1 MSEQSKRML
10 RGSARAATGLVVIG
24 VSVGVAVVL
33 GTGVLAVPGVERGI
47 VSVEVDTSQNATS
60 SLVCAGAFGELGADP
75 KRPTVAVP
83 GGSTQVVVTGE
94 GTTERELERE
104 QPVGSAPLVVDS
116 SARESVAA
124 AERQL
129 VATPT
134 LQGLAASSCAEP
146 AHEQWLVGGATGL
159 GQSATLVI
167 GNPYDV
173 PATVQVTL
181 FDGEGQI
188 DASSSAGV
196 LVPAGSQRIVSING
210 YAPGRDELVA
220 RVDSTGAAV
229 TAALS
234 VSQTVDIR
242 SYAVDTV
249 TRQLVP
255 QTRLVVPGIVNISN
269 HTHSEVGSV
278 AGVDDFPVVVRVL
291 APGDVSGTAEI
302 TALLPDGAA
311 ESLGTLEIEHGTV
324 AEFEVSKWPEDA
336 QAVVVDADVPVV
348 GGVFSTVDVA
358 PAHDYYWSAP
368 APELPAGADV
378 ALSVVDSGRLV
389 LANPG
394 DADATVTIVPADEQG
409 EERTVEVP
417 AGTAVEVAAQGRNRL
432 RTTAPVSASVRI
444 VEGAYVASYPVFAP
458 ADEATSL
465 TVFPR

>member
-94 GTTERELERE
+94 GATERELERE

-116 SARESVAA
+116 SARASVAA

-173 PATVQVTL
+173 PATAQVTL

-291 APGDVSGTAEI
+291 VPGDV
-302 TALLPDGAA
+302 
-311 ESLGTLEIEHGTV
+311 
-324 AEFEVSKWPEDA
+324 
-336 QAVVVDADVPVV
+336 
-348 GGVFSTVDVA
+348 
-358 PAHDYYWSAP
+358 
-368 APELPAGADV
+368 
-378 ALSVVDSGRLV
+378 
-389 LANPG
+389 PG
-394 DADATVTIVPADEQG
+394 DKG
-409 EERTVEVP
+409 
-417 AGTAVEVAAQGRNRL
+417 
-432 RTTAPVSASVRI
+432 
-444 VEGAYVASYPVFAP
+444 
-458 ADEATSL
+458 
-465 TVFPR
+465 